1 MTPHLFERHRKA
13 IKAAARGPAH
23 PEYCKHNAELEAA
36 IEQAKAEQPEL
47 FLTAEDLPKRCF
59 VHAPANSKDRVPVPY
74 ARALRKELTAQE
86 VLEQVRIQSR
96 VSK

>member
-1 MTPHLFERHRKA
+1 MTPHFFERHRKA
-13 IKAAARGPAH
+13 IKAAARGPEH
-23 PEYCKHNAELEAA
+23 PEYCKPNPQLEAA

-47 FLTAEDLPKRCF
+47 FLTAEDLRNRRF
-59 VHAPANSKDRVPVPY
+59 VHAPNNGKDRVPVPHAY
-74 ARALRKELTAQE
+74 SLRKELTAQE